1 MSEERESMEPP
12 LDPDFVDEFAQPK
25 PPAAGFLERPRIPQA
40 AARRRPALYWPL
52 MLIGS
57 GVILL
62 LYQLN
67 LLRISSWTLLWRYWP
82 VILILV
88 GIDILFGRRSVFG
101 SILSLLLAFASLTVL
116 VTLLF
121 VARDGPSRAF
131 RLDRPELKRETIEYP
146 LGGVREAHIVLDLGS
161 WQTNVTALVDSSKI
175 EGEIVSYGQVR
186 LDAAAQGGRATVELS
201 ERSSGGGRWL

>member
-1 MSEERESMEPP
+1 MSEER
-12 LDPDFVDEFAQPK
+12 VDGAAFGPRFRRRVRPTK

-40 AARRRPALYWPL
+40 AARRRPALFWPL

-62 LYQLN
+62 LYQLKR
-67 LLRISSWTLLWRYWP
+67 LRISSWTLLWRYWP
-82 VILILV
+82 VIVILV
-88 GIDILFGRRSVFG
+88 GIDILFGRSSVFG

-121 VARDGPSRAF
+121 AARDGPGRAF
-131 RLDRPELKRETIEYP
+131 RLDRPELKRETIQYP
-146 LGGVREAHIVLDLGS
+146 LGGAREAHIVLDLGS

-175 EGEIVSYGQVR
+175 EGEIESYGQVR
-186 LDAAAQGGRATVELS
+186 LDAAAQGDRATVELS